1 MNKLL
6 GEPLSIITPKAQTTR
21 RRIMGMLNGEDFQI
35 VYSDTPG
42 LLHPNYELHQAMM
55 NCVKVSL
62 EDADLVLL
70 VVDVFETCDEL
81 LKEAAKAVKAPLLIL
96 LNKIDLSDKEK
107 EKTDYWKAAFPQAK
121 EVIAISA
128 KTGRLG
134 GLLSAIK
141 SRLPVHAEYFPK
153 DEYTDRSERFFAAE
167 IIREKIFLNYE
178 QEVPYCCE
186 VVIDT
191 FKEEETIIRLRANIF
206 VERNSQKGIL
216 IGKGGQALKK
226 TGTDARKSL
235 EEFFNKKVF
244 LETFVKVA
252 ENWRKESAWVKR
264 FGYRS

>member
-1 MNKLL
+1 MENTHKAGFVSIIGKPNAGKSTLMNKLL

-21 RRIMGMLNGEDFQI
+21 RRIIGMLNGEDFQI

-81 LKEAAKAVKAPLLIL
+81 LKEAAKAVKAPL
-96 LNKIDLSDKEK
+96 
-107 EKTDYWKAAFPQAK
+107 PQAK